1 MISFDTFAGIRY
13 KFQFKENYNIFYAE
27 IAHVVLPSELTG
39 GNLQM
44 VTTPLVSHAITYN
57 NVIYPSQTISTVQN
71 LTVELDTS
79 NTALKQSAATATLPK
94 NIWLSPNEMRLTGE
108 LKYFTNTP
116 NVFNPYDHIGKE
128 DVERIKLDFTA
139 KQYNIPVKLTESITG
154 GIAANCP
161 ITIVS
166 KWNPSIKYTATT
178 GSNGTVTIP
187 NVYYG
192 DYTYTLGG
200 NAVYEQKTG
209 EVSFPVNGVESPLA
223 TWTNSV
229 TYNTGDVTV
238 NMKWQYREGLVV
250 NLNGGSFS
258 FQQGGGEAKTFTT
271 DTSGNATISVVIG
284 LPVSFTYKNNNNLI
298 ATNATFSHTFG
309 AVGESYSYTLISK
322 VYTQKIVVTEKNTGD
337 KADDCRIILTHQLNS
352 SIKFDVRT
360 GTDGTVTIQNVPS
373 GPYNWT
379 AGEDVTYDSISGTAT
394 IPIGG
399 GATSNDLNIQV

>member
-1 MISFDTFAGIRY
+1 VNAQGQISFDTFAGVRY

-27 IAHVVLPSELTG
+27 IAHVVLPNELTG
-39 GNLQM
+39 GNLQI
-44 VTTPLVSHAITYN
+44 VTTPLISHAIAYN
-57 NVIYPSQTISTVQN
+57 NVIYPSQAINTVQN

-79 NTALKQSAATATLPK
+79 NAALKQSAATATLPK
-94 NIWLSPNEMRLTGE
+94 DIWLSPNEMRLTGE

-116 NVFNPYDHIGKE
+116 NVFNPYDHIGEE

-166 KWNPSIKYTATT
+166 KWNPGIKYTATT

-223 TWTNSV
+223 TWTLTYRLYIIQGRCHWKYGQKSRDSVIRQTVRNSQDLSLLSHKQGNGFFRWTV
-229 TYNTGDVTV
+229 TCIKTLTLNVLQKNSNLPIEVENFSTSIGRLEFFCNTFKVNVLIQVTV
-238 NMKWQYREGLVV
+238 HLK
-250 NLNGGSFS
+250 
-258 FQQGGGEAKTFTT
+258 K
-271 DTSGNATISVVIG
+271 SV
-284 LPVSFTYKNNNNLI
+284 
-298 ATNATFSHTFG
+298 
-309 AVGESYSYTLISK
+309 
-322 VYTQKIVVTEKNTGD
+322 
-337 KADDCRIILTHQLNS
+337 
-352 SIKFDVRT
+352 
-360 GTDGTVTIQNVPS
+360 
-373 GPYNWT
+373 
-379 AGEDVTYDSISGTAT
+379 
-394 IPIGG
+394 
-399 GATSNDLNIQV
+399 ATSIFHECLVES